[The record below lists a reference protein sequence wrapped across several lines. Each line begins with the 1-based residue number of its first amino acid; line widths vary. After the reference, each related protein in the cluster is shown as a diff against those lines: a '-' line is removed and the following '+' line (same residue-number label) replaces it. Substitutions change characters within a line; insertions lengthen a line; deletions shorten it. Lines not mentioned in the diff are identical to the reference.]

1 MPSSPDAH
9 GHPASNWYRQPV
21 LWLGI
26 AVFFASIA
34 GCVWLIVVSV
44 RYADTPLTTSQSV
57 FGVPVSTH
65 STAHPAP
72 ASSTP

>member
-1 MPSSPDAH
+1 MASNPDVRAD
-9 GHPASNWYRQPV
+9 PASGWYRQPV

-26 AVFFASIA
+26 LVFVASIA

-44 RYADTPLTTSQSV
+44 RYADTPLTTAPSV
-57 FGVPVSTH
+57 FGVPASAH
-65 STAHPAP
+65 STTHPAP

>member
-1 MPSSPDAH
+1 MPANTDPHGNPDSH
-9 GHPASNWYRQPV
+9 WYEQPV

-26 AVFFASIA
+26 AVFLASIA

-44 RYADTPLTTSQSV
+44 RYADTPLTTAPSV
-57 FGVPVSTH
+57 FGVPAS
-65 STAHPAP
+65 AHRTTQPAP